1 MARTLSAAQVLSIRN
16 ETLQLTGGWNEAF
29 GEIDRHGIVFVYGP
43 SACGKSSVALCFAKE
58 LTRFGRVLYV
68 SNEEGFASSLQERL
82 RRFSIADCGARFQL
96 VSKEPMGELVERLKK
111 RKSADFVVIDSI
123 QDSQISRA
131 EYRDLKRLS
140 ASKMLIFVSRVEG
153 CRPMGRLAVDI
164 KFDADLKVWVEGG
177 RAMSEGRY
185 IGRAGYYDVLQQKA
199 RQYWGATTDDKG
211 VSYET
216 E

>member
-43 SACGKSSVALCFAKE
+43 STCGKSSVALCFAKE

-82 RRFSIADCGARFQL
+82 RRFSIADCGSRFQL

-131 EYRDLKRLS
+131 ENRDLKRLS
-140 ASKMLIFVSRVEG
+140 ASKMLMLVSRGEG
-153 CRPMGRLAVDI
+153 CGPMGGLAGDR
-164 KFDADLKVWVEGG
+164 KLGAGLKVWGEGG
-177 RAMSEGRY
+177 RAMSEGSY
-185 IGRAGYYDVLQQKA
+185 IGSVGYYDVLQQKA

>member
-1 MARTLSAAQVLSIRN
+1 MADHVVEILACPDQCGFLAVDQNFGGAQAPVVLITHAETVGARIFHDDQIALGYGGGKFALLDPEVRIFTELSAQ
-16 ETLQLTGGWNEAF
+16 T
-29 GEIDRHGIVFVYGP
+29 
-43 SACGKSSVALCFAKE
+43 
-58 LTRFGRVLYV
+58 
-68 SNEEGFASSLQERL
+68 
-82 RRFSIADCGARFQL
+82 DCGARFQL

-185 IGRAGYYDVLQQKA
+185 LGRAG
-199 RQYWGATTDDKG
+199 
-211 VSYET
+211 
-216 E
+216 

>member
-1 MARTLSAAQVLSIRN
+1 MRRTVCRFYLRLSFLLFLHPDFFRLHTVDVVLGLRGNVAVQMHFVRHRYFCFKEVNGQRNKVFPAADIFRADDLPVQ
-16 ETLQLTGGWNEAF
+16 
-29 GEIDRHGIVFVYGP
+29 
-43 SACGKSSVALCFAKE
+43 
-58 LTRFGRVLYV
+58 
-68 SNEEGFASSLQERL
+68 
-82 RRFSIADCGARFQL
+82 ADCGARFQL

-185 IGRAGYYDVLQQKA
+185 IGSIGYYDVLQQKA
-199 RQYWGATTDDKG
+199 RQYWGATTDEKG
-211 VSYET
+211 ASDET